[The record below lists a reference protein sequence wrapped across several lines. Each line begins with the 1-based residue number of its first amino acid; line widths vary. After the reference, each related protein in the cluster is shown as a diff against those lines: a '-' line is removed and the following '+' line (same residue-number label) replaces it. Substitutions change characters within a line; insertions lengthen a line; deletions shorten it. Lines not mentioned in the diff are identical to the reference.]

1 MRSLKTL
8 FSTKDQTLEPENSVT
23 TRISNHF
30 TKEIDFET
38 EHYHDVQKRIC
49 PGDVEEEPAKFSYE
63 TFPQKSLE
71 KYQCTQDKFLE
82 VQNR

>member
-1 MRSLKTL
+1 M
-8 FSTKDQTLEPENSVT
+8 T
-23 TRISNHF
+23 THISNHF

-38 EHYHDVQKRIC
+38 EHYHDVQKRIS

-71 KYQCTQDKFLE
+71 KYQCVQNKFLE
-82 VQNR
+82 VQNRSVIVALEKWVEIDAIRIFQF

>member
-1 MRSLKTL
+1 M
-8 FSTKDQTLEPENSVT
+8 T
-23 TRISNHF
+23 THISNHF

-38 EHYHDVQKRIC
+38 EHYHDVQKRIS
-49 PGDVEEEPAKFSYE
+49 PGDVEEEPVKNFHE

-71 KYQCTQDKFLE
+71 KYQCVQDKFLE

>member
-1 MRSLKTL
+1 M
-8 FSTKDQTLEPENSVT
+8 T
-23 TRISNHF
+23 THISNHF

-38 EHYHDVQKRIC
+38 EHYQDIRKRIC
-49 PGDVEEEPAKFSYE
+49 PGDVEEEPGKFSHE

-71 KYQCTQDKFLE
+71 KYQYTQDKFLE

>member
-1 MRSLKTL
+1 M
-8 FSTKDQTLEPENSVT
+8 T
-23 TRISNHF
+23 THISNHF

-38 EHYHDVQKRIC
+38 EHYHDVKKRIS
-49 PGDVEEEPAKFSYE
+49 PGDVEEEQTNFFYE

-71 KYQCTQDKFLE
+71 KYKCVQNKILE

>member
-8 FSTKDQTLEPENSVT
+8 FSTKDQTLEPVT
-23 TRISNHF
+23 SHISNHF

-38 EHYHDVQKRIC
+38 EHYQDIRKRIC

-63 TFPQKSLE
+63 TFPQKKLE
-71 KYQCTQDKFLE
+71 KYNCGQEKCLE

>member
-1 MRSLKTL
+1 M
-8 FSTKDQTLEPENSVT
+8 T
-23 TRISNHF
+23 THISNHF

-38 EHYHDVQKRIC
+38 EHYQDIRKRIC
-49 PGDVEEEPAKFSYE
+49 PGDVEGEPAKFSYE

-71 KYQCTQDKFLE
+71 KYQCAQDKFLE